1 MSTEE
6 PIVAEVCVRCGGTL
20 VSMGVQEFRTGGSSG
35 AMHLVFGDW
44 AELAEDLLSFEILA
58 CKTCRRAEFRIP
70 RAT

>member
-6 PIVAEVCVRCGGTL
+6 PIVAEVCVRCGGSL
-20 VSMGVQEFRTGGSSG
+20 VSMGVQEVRTGGSCG